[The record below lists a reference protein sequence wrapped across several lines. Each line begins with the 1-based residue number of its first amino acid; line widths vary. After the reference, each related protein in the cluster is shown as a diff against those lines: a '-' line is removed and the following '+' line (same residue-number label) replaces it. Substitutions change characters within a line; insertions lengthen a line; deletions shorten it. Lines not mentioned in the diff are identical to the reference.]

1 MNDQIISQIKNLLSP
16 AARAY
21 LQKIVDGKVPLKRT
35 PGISPLPE
43 GLDSTQ
49 VSMLHEIAQ
58 ANEPGDL
65 VISRIVNSGV
75 LRTTGG
81 GPTAPK
87 SAEDLYNKLYDIVSG
102 KTIGPSGPPDPARQ
116 VSSSRV
122 PGEGSAQGRDVNL
135 SRIGPQPTPG
145 VEMSGQLYVEL
156 RNRVKPVYLLWM
168 DGAEPTNM
176 WTPDIDRMNTL
187 LFDFANAE
195 LDDQTFINRL
205 FRDPDSRETEAFVS
219 RLRQQQREV
228 QETGTST
235 YLPPA
240 EPYSTSR
247 VPGGGAPVPYAEQ
260 EMGGPPLT
268 RDRFVPDELAN
279 QVLRFIDD
287 DFQPW
292 FILETNNLKD
302 VVERYPG
309 TPNIPAEDR
318 ELLVEAR
325 QILDQLAE
333 QGPNRPIGDE
343 RDRLIADVFAN
354 LAPFIEAGQQYGEVY
369 ENKLAGLERVLAGAR
384 FVDPIADPLGREIAG
399 PQGPGFGRGPV
410 TAGPAV
416 PPAPSV
422 PPTDRGTITQ
432 PSVPP
437 TDRATLGQT
446 AQPAPS
452 RPPTDRGT
460 IEGVTPPA
468 QLEAGGP
475 ATTMP
480 ETTAAVPTA
489 TTPRTPVAVSP
500 TTTVAGPGGQWVYD
514 PLTSQ
519 PVFLEEGES
528 LPPRIDPATY
538 RQPSDT
544 TGDTTGGTTGD
555 TTGGTTGDTTGD
567 TTGGVPTYVP
577 EAPAVPEEWEQA
589 ASEIYGAYYSI
600 IKQNPEVA
608 ALIAEASANKWG
620 PEKFDYAL
628 EQTEWWRT
636 TSLAIREFDIEMERD
651 PATVQARID
660 ALAASLQQTALDLNI
675 RLTGETLNRL
685 STDAIRQGWT
695 EQQVTNALGTEAIK
709 AGATGITGL
718 RYGFYGN
725 KINEI
730 AGNYG
735 VSISDT
741 EFNELV
747 NKFAVGQENEQ
758 SLTSSFQ
765 TRATALFPAISE
777 RLMAGETFR
786 NIVEPYRSRAST
798 ILGRDFAA
806 TDFMDND
813 SFAQA
818 VTYVGDDGKQ
828 RPMTYTEWGQY
839 LRTNREFG
847 YEFTDEAQSRAYMV
861 ANRIADLFGA
871 I

>member
-35 PGISPLPE
+35 PGISPLPD

-87 SAEDLYNKLYDIVSG
+87 SAEDLYNKLYDIFSG
-102 KTIGPSGPPDPARQ
+102 KTIGPAGPPDPARQ

-122 PGEGSAQGRDVNL
+122 PGEGSARGADVDP
-135 SRIGPQPTPG
+135 SRVGPQ
-145 VEMSGQLYVEL
+145 
-156 RNRVKPVYLLWM
+156 
-168 DGAEPTNM
+168 AE
-176 WTPDIDRMNTL
+176 
-187 LFDFANAE
+187 
-195 LDDQTFINRL
+195 
-205 FRDPDSRETEAFVS
+205 
-219 RLRQQQREV
+219 
-228 QETGTST
+228 T
-235 YLPPA
+235 YA
-240 EPYSTSR
+240 TSR
-247 VPGGGAPVPYAEQ
+247 VPGGGRPTPGGNQQQFPQYEGPTVIQESRVDAYAPFDVLISVSRLLQPEYRDFVLTGAHEAPATTSVDAQ
-260 EMGGPPLT
+260 DIYLTTGARQLTAGERQFLDRVRANPLT
-268 RDRFVPDELAN
+268 VDLQDYRDYVIAGDWVNDDQTGVGQRLSAVIETERKAVADFKQSKNQPPTMRLPEGLEWYWNNVKKRWGIRKSDASKRVVAQTVSDNEIRTGRFTDNTAEGLE
-279 QVLRFIDD
+279 QV
-287 DFQPW
+287 
-292 FILETNNLKD
+292 
-302 VVERYPG
+302 
-309 TPNIPAEDR
+309 
-318 ELLVEAR
+318 
-325 QILDQLAE
+325 
-333 QGPNRPIGDE
+333 
-343 RDRLIADVFAN
+343 
-354 LAPFIEAGQQYGEVY
+354 
-369 ENKLAGLERVLAGAR
+369 AGLETGEFFLRGMAR
-384 FVDPIADPLGREIAG
+384 
-399 PQGPGFGRGPV
+399 PG
-410 TAGPAV
+410 
-416 PPAPSV
+416 PSV
-422 PPTDRGTITQ
+422 PPTDRGTLADRSMGTWFGLENLTPDQ
-432 PSVPP
+432 RRAVSELTGQAAPSATTTRPAPSAPP

-460 IEGVTPPA
+460 IEGVEPPVQTPEQRYGTGDGGPGPDRMGGPPTITPTTPGDSSTTTTTGGFTP
-468 QLEAGGP
+468 GGP
-475 ATTMP
+475 AGVFDPTRQLAVP
-480 ETTAAVPTA
+480 PGTAAGAVP
-489 TTPRTPVAVSP
+489 
-500 TTTVAGPGGQWVYD
+500 
-514 PLTSQ
+514 PL
-519 PVFLEEGES
+519 
-528 LPPRIDPATY
+528 I
-538 RQPSDT
+538 
-544 TGDTTGGTTGD
+544 
-555 TTGGTTGDTTGD
+555 TTGDTTGD
-567 TTGGVPTYVP
+567 TTGGVSTYVP
-577 EAPAVPEEWEQA
+577 EAPPVPEEWEQA

-600 IKQNPEVA
+600 IKQNPDVA

-636 TSLAIREFDIEMERD
+636 TSLAIREFEIEYARD

-660 ALAASLQQTALDLNI
+660 ALAASLQQTALGLNI
-675 RLTGETLNRL
+675 RLTNETLNRL
-685 STDAIRQGWT
+685 ATDATRQGWT
-695 EQQVTNALGTEAIK
+695 EQQLINTLGTEAIK
-709 AGATGITGL
+709 ANATGITGL